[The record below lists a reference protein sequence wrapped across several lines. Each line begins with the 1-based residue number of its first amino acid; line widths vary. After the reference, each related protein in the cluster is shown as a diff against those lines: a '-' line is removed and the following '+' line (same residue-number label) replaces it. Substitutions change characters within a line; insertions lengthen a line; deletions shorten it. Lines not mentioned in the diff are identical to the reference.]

1 MDLLSKTLVVAAVII
16 VIMVALYY
24 GAVGLHLGKKAIT
37 SQEAAQIVLTDLE
50 NSNPNA
56 AINIANVSPSIYAG
70 SWHII
75 ASVVYNAT
83 SPCPSY
89 SVYSFDYPQYG
100 LVNRTENSYTYA
112 CQIYGYSGSGP
123 YEIESYPAAI
133 TFSYISNTT
142 GVMRYVN
149 QYGFSNVHVKA
160 TYLNKTMLSGRNFNN
175 VWVVVYSSNSTPTSL
190 YDVLNQQN
198 GSIEAVYNFTT

>member
-1 MDLLSKTLVVAAVII
+1 MDLLSKTVIVAAVII
-16 VIMVALYY
+16 VIMIAFYY
-24 GAVGLHLGKKAIT
+24 GVVGLHLGKKAVT
-37 SQEAAQIVLTDLE
+37 SQEAAQIVLTDLK
-50 NSNPNA
+50 NSNQNA
-56 AINIANVSPSIYAG
+56 VINITNVSPSVYSG

-112 CQIYGYSGSGP
+112 CQIYGYGGSGP

-142 GVMRYVN
+142 GVMRYIHK
-149 QYGFSNVHVKA
+149 YGFSNVRVRA
-160 TYLNKTMLSGRNFNN
+160 TYQNRTMLSGRNFSN
-175 VWVVVYSSNSTPTSL
+175 VWVVVYSSNATQTSL
-190 YDVLNQQN
+190 YDILSQQN
-198 GSIEAVYNFTT
+198 GSVEAVYNFTT

>member
-1 MDLLSKTLVVAAVII
+1 MDLFSKTVIVAAVVI
-16 VIMVALYY
+16 VIMIAFYY
-24 GAVGLHLGKKAIT
+24 GVVGLHLGKKAVT
-37 SQEAAQIVLTDLE
+37 SQEAAQIVLTDLK
-50 NSNPNA
+50 NSNQNA
-56 AINIANVSPSIYAG
+56 AINISNVSPSVYPG

-89 SVYSFDYPQYG
+89 SIYSFDYPQYG

-112 CQIYGYSGSGP
+112 CQIYGYGGSGP

-142 GVMRYVN
+142 GVMRYIHK
-149 QYGFSNVHVKA
+149 YGFSNVRVRA
-160 TYLNKTMLSGRNFNN
+160 TYQNRTMLSGRNFSN
-175 VWVVVYSSNSTPTSL
+175 VWVVVYSSNATQTSL
-190 YDVLNQQN
+190 YDILSQQN
-198 GSIEAVYNFTT
+198 GSVEAVYNFTT